1 MTRRP
6 GHVVLRPARAR
17 CDVGFHLSP
26 MTHCNRQR
34 NVDLWSW
41 ACENGSAEGDL
52 RRQAKL
58 SMLSQLR
65 AGIDVACAVTGER
78 SGGAEAHADA
88 HPHVW
93 IAAMRGFT
101 RITSTRAFL
110 HSQGRSVI
118 SARIWRNG
126 AAKFENRALRVSD
139 DVLGSA
145 TRVDLARQ
153 DAPQARMAAINPPT
167 PKIRI
172 THFMS

>member
-1 MTRRP
+1 
-6 GHVVLRPARAR
+6 V
-17 CDVGFHLSP
+17 
-26 MTHCNRQR
+26 
-34 NVDLWSW
+34 
-41 ACENGSAEGDL
+41 CENGSAEGDL

-65 AGIDVACAVTGER
+65 AGIDVACAVRGER
-78 SGGAEAHADA
+78 VGGAEA

-110 HSQGRSVI
+110 HSQGQSVM

-145 TRVDLARQ
+145 TRVDSARQ

-167 PKIRI
+167 PRIRI